1 MVYYLIGSGKSAQEI
16 QFVPLSE
23 EEVDPLVNFCF
34 LNNADNQKIK
44 DKAPSDYV
52 SLMNPDSIME
62 ILESAICPKDT
73 FTMTYEEF
81 VEARTKLLLSY
92 ANELISG

>member
-1 MVYYLIGSGKSAQEI
+1 
-16 QFVPLSE
+16 
-23 EEVDPLVNFCF
+23 
-34 LNNADNQKIK
+34 
-44 DKAPSDYV
+44 
-52 SLMNPDSIME
+52 MNPDSIME

>member
-1 MVYYLIGSGKSAQEI
+1 M
-16 QFVPLSE
+16 
-23 EEVDPLVNFCF
+23 NFCF